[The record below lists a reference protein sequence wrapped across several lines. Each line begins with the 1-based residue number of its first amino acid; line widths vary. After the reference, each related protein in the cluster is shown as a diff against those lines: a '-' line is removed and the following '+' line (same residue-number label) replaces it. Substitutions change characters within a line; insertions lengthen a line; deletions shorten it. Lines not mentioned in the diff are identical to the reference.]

1 MEASKNKIHV
11 SDNHLGGTSGGYQRL
26 TGREAT
32 PNIERETAMSSGSG
46 GKPPHG
52 SQPGRPAAET
62 PQRLVVRS
70 VDGGAATGTD
80 LGANDTAVASKAS
93 MAAVASAETPAAGT
107 TALEM
112 VGMTLSDRYLVTRKI
127 GQGGMGAVY
136 EATHT
141 LINKRVAVKVLLE
154 KYAKRDAIVARLK
167 KEAQLASSVQNEHII
182 DVTDFGQT
190 DDGRT
195 FVVMEFLE
203 GESLAECLA
212 RETRLPEQRVLRI
225 VQQAA
230 SALAAAHKEGIVHR
244 DIKPEN
250 LFLLRRKERDFV
262 KVVDFGISK
271 SLRASGEE
279 EEPPRLTQTGM
290 VLGTPL
296 YMSPE
301 QARGDD
307 ELDHRVDIYA
317 LGVIMYEAATG
328 RVPFIGNNYLS
339 VISQVLNEE
348 ARPVRELVPELS
360 EEFEAIV
367 MRAMSKDRRERY
379 GDAQEMLADLAAL
392 LDDPTHST
400 ERAKITGPRRRLP
413 KKPSLKTAVWVGSV
427 ALVVIAVLLL
437 VNFLRPGDKK
447 PAAQAVTPDAAVV
460 AVDAA
465 VAMAPVDAPAPVPIK
480 MVQLRIETTPPGA
493 TIIKD
498 GVPQTELTPA
508 TVEVVDKEKDVR
520 FILQLDGFNDHE
532 FSVNPKEKLP
542 PGNRFRFTLKKP
554 APGAPIIRQT
564 PRPPIGGGAGSGSA
578 ARPPDRTG
586 GELGGNPLGTGGGG
600 AAPRR

>member
-1 MEASKNKIHV
+1 
-11 SDNHLGGTSGGYQRL
+11 
-26 TGREAT
+26 
-32 PNIERETAMSSGSG
+32 MSSGSG
-46 GKPPHG
+46 GKPPSG

-62 PQRLVVRS
+62 PQRLIVRS
-70 VDGGAATGTD
+70 VDGNPTGTD
-80 LGANDTAVASKAS
+80 LSADTAVASRAS
-93 MAAVASAETPAAGT
+93 MAMAASAETPVAGT
-107 TALEM
+107 PMLDM
-112 VGMTLSDRYLVTRKI
+112 VGATLSGRYLVTRKI

-141 LINKRVAVKVLLE
+141 MINKRVAVKVLLE
-154 KYAKRDAIVARLK
+154 KYARRDALVARLK

-225 VQQAA
+225 AHQAA
-230 SALAAAHKEGIVHR
+230 SALAAAHAQGIVHR

-250 LFLLRRKERDFV
+250 LFLLRRKEQDFV

-271 SLRASGEE
+271 SLRASGDE

-348 ARPVRELVPELS
+348 AKSLREIAPELS

-367 MRAMSKDRRERY
+367 MRAMSKDKHERY
-379 GDAQEMLADLAAL
+379 ASAQEMLADLAAVI
-392 LDDPTHST
+392 DDPTHST
-400 ERAKITGPRRRLP
+400 ERAKITGPRKKLP
-413 KKPSLKTAVWVGSV
+413 KKSSLRAAVWVGAI
-427 ALVVIAVLLL
+427 ALVVIALLL
-437 VNFLRPGDKK
+437 VVNFTMRGSPPGKK
-447 PAAQAVTPDAAVV
+447 QGALLDAAPSAVDAPLAAS

-465 VAMAPVDAPAPVPIK
+465 PEPIK
-480 MVQLRIETTPPGA
+480 MVPLKIETVPPGA
-493 TIIKD
+493 SIIKD
-498 GVPQTELTPA
+498 GVLQGEVTPA
-508 TVEVVDKEKDVR
+508 TVEVVDKEKDVK
-520 FILQLDGFNDHE
+520 FILQLDGYNDHE

-542 PGNRFRFTLKKP
+542 AGNRFKFTLKKP
-554 APGAPIIRQT
+554 EKGAPLIRQV
-564 PRPPIGGGAGSGSA
+564 PHPPGGGSGSGSGSA
-578 ARPPDRTG
+578 ASPPDRTN
-586 GELGGNPLGTGGGG
+586 GELGGNPLRGGG
-600 AAPRR
+600 APKK

>member
-1 MEASKNKIHV
+1 
-11 SDNHLGGTSGGYQRL
+11 
-26 TGREAT
+26 
-32 PNIERETAMSSGSG
+32 MSSGSG
-46 GKPPHG
+46 GKPPSG
-52 SQPGRPAAET
+52 SQLGRPAAET

-70 VDGGAATGTD
+70 SDAGATE
-80 LGANDTAVASKAS
+80 LGANDTAVASSAS
-93 MAAVASAETPAAGT
+93 LVAVASAETPVAGT
-107 TALEM
+107 PALEM
-112 VGMTLSDRYLVTRKI
+112 VGATLSDRYLVTRKI

-141 LINKRVAVKVLLE
+141 LIGKRVAVKVLLE
-154 KYAKRDAIVARLK
+154 KYAKRDALVARLK

-225 VQQAA
+225 AHQAA
-230 SALAAAHKEGIVHR
+230 SALAAAHTQGIVHR

-250 LFLLRRKERDFV
+250 LFLLRRKEQDFV

-271 SLRASGEE
+271 SLRASSDEE
-279 EEPPRLTQTGM
+279 EAPRLTQTGM

-339 VISQVLNEE
+339 VISQVLNEDAKP
-348 ARPVRELVPELS
+348 AREIVPELS

-379 GDAQEMLADLAAL
+379 GDAQEILADLSAL
-392 LDDPTHST
+392 LEDPTHST
-400 ERAKITGPRRRLP
+400 ERAKITGPRRKLP
-413 KKPSLKTAVWVGSV
+413 RRSSLKVAVWAGAI
-427 ALVVIAVLLL
+427 ALVVIALIMI
-437 VNFLRPGDKK
+437 VNFLLGGSAGKK
-447 PAAQAVTPDAAVV
+447 ATAAPPDAGVDPVDGAIAVVAPPDAAVEQ
-460 AVDAA
+460 
-465 VAMAPVDAPAPVPIK
+465 IK
-480 MVQLRIETTPPGA
+480 MVKLRIETVPSGA

-498 GVPQTELTPA
+498 GVPQSDVTPA
-508 TVEVVDKEKDVR
+508 TVEVVDKEKDVK
-520 FILQLDGFNDHE
+520 FVLQLDGHNDHE

-542 PGNRFRFTLKKP
+542 RDNKFKFTLKKP
-554 APGAPIIRQT
+554 AKGAPVIRQF
-564 PRPPIGGGAGSGSA
+564 PRAPPDGGSGSGAGSAGGTG
-578 ARPPDRTG
+578 RTA
-586 GELGGNPLGTGGGG
+586 GELGGNPLLRGSG
-600 AAPRR
+600 APKK